1 MSLLQRLHDTYLSIS
16 ASTFSR
22 VTKVVDHCP
31 HCDEETPW
39 VVRVLTGYYRCTQC
53 GRDPMRPASSHDDAS
68 HDDRAPV
75 PPARSDE
82 TRTSSTP

>member
-1 MSLLQRLHDTYLSIS
+1 MKLLQRLHDTYRSVS

-31 HCDEETPW
+31 HCDEDTPW

-53 GRDPMRPASSHDDAS
+53 GRNPMQPDRP
-68 HDDRAPV
+68 HDDRAPA
-75 PPARSDE
+75 PPPRSE
-82 TRTSSTP
+82 EAQTASTP

>member
-1 MSLLQRLHDTYLSIS
+1 MKLLQRLHDTYLSVS

-53 GRDPMRPASSHDDAS
+53 GRDPMRPASSHGDAS
-68 HDDRAPV
+68 PDDRAPV
-75 PPARSDE
+75 PPARSE
-82 TRTSSTP
+82 AARTSSTP

>member
-1 MSLLQRLHDTYLSIS
+1 MKILQRLHDTYLSVS

-53 GRDPMRPASSHDDAS
+53 GHNPMRPDPT
-68 HDDRAPV
+68 HDDRAPT
-75 PPARSDE
+75 PPNRADE
-82 TRTSSTP
+82 TQASSTP